1 MSDQSAS
8 DLVSYE
14 MDGHVAI
21 ITLNRPEVMNAMNK
35 AVRKALRAAQTR
47 AEHDDQVRVVVLT
60 GSGRAFSSGTD
71 LKESASFASEHGQF
85 DNSIRDY
92 KPLVDGIAK
101 SDKIYIAAINGFAG
115 GVALGLALGSDL
127 AVMAD
132 DATIFSPFIGIGLV
146 PDGGAS
152 WFYLHH
158 LGYKRAFAAMAEG
171 TRLDARTCL
180 EAGMVNKVVPA
191 GDLRMDAIAWAQSLA
206 EKAPLALRSLKRI
219 MREATHSTQEQTAR
233 LESEHQMI
241 MANTDDSREGI
252 MAFVQK
258 RKPDFKGR

>member
-1 MSDQSAS
+1 MT
-8 DLVSYE
+8 DLVTYE
-14 MDGHVAI
+14 TQGHVAI
-21 ITLNRPEVMNAMNK
+21 ITLNRPDAMNAMNM
-35 AVRKALRAAQTR
+35 ALRTEMAAAQAK
-47 AEHDDQVRVVVLT
+47 AEADDQVRVVVLT

-71 LKESASFASEHGQF
+71 LKEGLGGNPDFGFF

-92 KPLVDGIAK
+92 KPLVDGVTK
-101 SDKIYIAAINGFAG
+101 SKKIYIAAINGFAG

-127 AVMAD
+127 AIMAD

-152 WFYLHH
+152 WFYRHH
-158 LGYKRAFAAMAEG
+158 LGYKKAFAAMAEG
-171 TRLDARTCL
+171 TRLDANTCL

-191 GDLRMDAIAWAQSLA
+191 DALRDEAVKWATSLS
-206 EKAPLALRSLKRI
+206 EKAPLALQALKKI

-233 LESEHQMI
+233 VESEYQMM
-241 MANTDDSREGI
+241 MANSEDSREGI

-258 RKPDFKGR
+258 RKPDFKGK

>member
-1 MSDQSAS
+1 MS

-14 MDGHVAI
+14 TDGHVAI
-21 ITLNRPEVMNAMNK
+21 ITLNRPDAMNAMNK
-35 AVRKALRAAQTR
+35 AVRDALGEAQSS
-47 AEHDDQVRVVVLT
+47 AEANDNIRVVVLT

-71 LKESASFASEHGQF
+71 LKEFIGGQSEHGQF

-92 KPLVDGIAK
+92 KPLVDGVAK
-101 SDKIYIAAINGFAG
+101 SRKIYIAAINGFAG

-127 AVMAD
+127 AVMAE

-171 TRLDARTCL
+171 TRLDAQTCL
-180 EAGMVNKVVPA
+180 EAGMVNRVVPA
-191 GDLRMDAIAWAQSLA
+191 ADLRNDAVAWAQSLA
-206 EKAPLALRSLKRI
+206 QKAPLALQSLKRI
-219 MREATHSTQEQTAR
+219 MREASHSTQEQTAR
-233 LESEHQMI
+233 LESEYQMM

-258 RKPDFKGR
+258 RQPDFNGR

>member
-1 MSDQSAS
+1 MS
-8 DLVSYE
+8 DLVQYE
-14 MDGHVAI
+14 TDGHVAI
-21 ITLNRPEVMNAMNK
+21 ITLNRPEAMNAMNK
-35 AVRKALRAAQTR
+35 ALRGAMRAAQVK
-47 AEHDDQVRVVVLT
+47 AENDDNVRIVVLT

-71 LKESASFASEHGQF
+71 LKEGLGGTPENGLF

-92 KPLVDGIAK
+92 KPLVDGVAK

-132 DATIFSPFIGIGLV
+132 DATVFSPFIGIGLV

-171 TRLDARTCL
+171 TRLDAQTCL
-180 EAGMVNKVVPA
+180 DMGMVNKVVPA
-191 GDLRMDAIAWAQSLA
+191 ADLRTEAVTWAHSLA
-206 EKAPLALRSLKRI
+206 EKAPLSLRYLKKI
-219 MREATHSTQEQTAR
+219 MREAATSSQEQTAR
-233 LESEHQMI
+233 LESEYQMKV
-241 MANTDDSREGI
+241 ANSEDSKEGI

-258 RKPDFKGR
+258 RKAEFKGR

>member
-1 MSDQSAS
+1 MS
-8 DLVSYE
+8 DLVTYE
-14 MDGHVAI
+14 TDGHVAI
-21 ITLNRPEVMNAMNK
+21 ITLNRPGAMNAMNK
-35 AVRKALRAAQTR
+35 ELRGALGAAQAK
-47 AEHDDQVRVVVLT
+47 AEADDNIRIVVLT

-71 LKESASFASEHGQF
+71 LKEGLGGSPENGQF

-92 KPLVDGIAK
+92 KPLVDGVAK

-127 AVMAD
+127 AIMAD
-132 DATIFSPFIGIGLV
+132 DATVFSPFIGIGLV

-171 TRLDARTCL
+171 TRLDAQTCVDM
-180 EAGMVNKVVPA
+180 GMVNKVVPA
-191 GDLRMDAIAWAQSLA
+191 ADLRGEAIKWAHNLA
-206 EKAPLALRSLKRI
+206 EKAPLSLRYLKKI
-219 MREATHSTQEQTAR
+219 MREAATSTQEQTAR
-233 LESEHQMI
+233 LESEYQMRV
-241 MANTDDSREGI
+241 ANSEDSREGI

-258 RKPDFKGR
+258 RKARFVGK

>member
-1 MSDQSAS
+1 MT
-8 DLVSYE
+8 DLVTYE
-14 MDGHVAI
+14 TDGHVAI
-21 ITLNRPEVMNAMNK
+21 ITLNRPDAMNAMNM
-35 AVRKALRAAQTR
+35 ALRAEMAAAQAK
-47 AEHDDQVRVVVLT
+47 AEADDQVRVVVLT

-71 LKESASFASEHGQF
+71 LKEGLGGDPSFGFF

-92 KPLVDGIAK
+92 KPLVDGVTK
-101 SDKIYIAAINGFAG
+101 SKKIYIAAINGFAG

-127 AVMAD
+127 AIMAD
-132 DATIFSPFIGIGLV
+132 DATLFSPFIGIGLV

-158 LGYKRAFAAMAEG
+158 LGYKKAFAAMAEG
-171 TRLDARTCL
+171 TRLDAKTCL

-191 GDLRMDAIAWAQSLA
+191 ADLRDEALAWASSLS
-206 EKAPLALRSLKRI
+206 EKAPLALQALKKI

-233 LESEHQMI
+233 VESEYQMM
-241 MANTDDSREGI
+241 MANSEDSREGI

-258 RKPDFKGR
+258 RKPDFKGK

>member
-1 MSDQSAS
+1 MPDTKP
-8 DLVSYE
+8 DLVAYE
-14 MDGHVAI
+14 TDGHVAI
-21 ITLNRPEVMNAMNK
+21 ITLNRPEAMNAMNK
-35 AVRKALRAAQTR
+35 AVRDALGDAQAK
-47 AEHDDQVRVVVLT
+47 AEHDDNIRVVVLT

-71 LKESASFASEHGQF
+71 LKEFIGGQSDYGKF

-92 KPLVDGIAK
+92 KPLVDGVAK
-101 SDKIYIAAINGFAG
+101 SKKIYIAAINGFAG

-152 WFYLHH
+152 WFYLRH

-171 TRLDARTCL
+171 TRLDAQTCL
-180 EAGMVNKVVPA
+180 DMGMVNKVVPA
-191 GDLRMDAIAWAQSLA
+191 ADLRDEAMAWAQSLA
-206 EKAPLALRSLKRI
+206 EKAPLALQSLKII
-219 MREATHSTQEQTAR
+219 MRDAATSSQEQTAR
-233 LESEHQMI
+233 VESEHQMM
-241 MANTDDSREGI
+241 MANSEDSQEGI

-258 RKPDFKGR
+258 RKPEFKGR

>member
-1 MSDQSAS
+1 MS
-8 DLVSYE
+8 DLVTYE
-14 MDGHVAI
+14 TDGHVAI
-21 ITLNRPEVMNAMNK
+21 ITLNRPEAMNAMNK
-35 AVRKALRAAQTR
+35 ALRSEMAEAQQKAETN
-47 AEHDDQVRVVVLT
+47 DNIRVVVLT

-71 LKESASFASEHGQF
+71 LKEGLGGTPEHGLF

-92 KPLVDGIAK
+92 KPLVDGVAK
-101 SDKIYIAAINGFAG
+101 SRKIYIAAINGFAG

-127 AVMAD
+127 AIMAD
-132 DATIFSPFIGIGLV
+132 NATIFSPFIGIGLV

-171 TRLDARTCL
+171 TRLDAQTCL
-180 EAGMVNKVVPA
+180 DAGMVNKVVPA
-191 GDLRMDAIAWAQSLA
+191 DALRDEAVAWAKSLS
-206 EKAPLALRSLKRI
+206 EKAPLALQSLKMI
-219 MREATHSTQEQTAR
+219 MREAATSSQEQTAR

-241 MANTDDSREGI
+241 MANSEDSREGI

-258 RKPDFKGR
+258 RKPTFKGR

>member
-1 MSDQSAS
+1 MSS
-8 DLVSYE
+8 LVTYE
-14 MDGHVAI
+14 TDGHVAV
-21 ITLNRPEVMNAMNK
+21 ITLNRPEAMNAMNK
-35 AVRKALRAAQTR
+35 ALRAEMADAQKK
-47 AEHDDQVRVVVLT
+47 AESDDNIRVVVLT

-71 LKESASFASEHGQF
+71 LKEGLGGTPEHGLF

-92 KPLVDGIAK
+92 KPLVDGVAK
-101 SDKIYIAAINGFAG
+101 SKKIYIAAINGFAG

-127 AVMAD
+127 AIMAD

-158 LGYKRAFAAMAEG
+158 LGYKRAFEAMAEG
-171 TRLDARTCL
+171 TRLDAQTCL
-180 EAGMVNKVVPA
+180 DAGMVNKVVPA
-191 GDLRMDAIAWAQSLA
+191 ASLRDEAVSWAKTLS
-206 EKAPLALRSLKRI
+206 EKAPLALQSLKMI
-219 MREATHSTQEQTAR
+219 MREAATSSQEQTAR

-241 MANTDDSREGI
+241 MANSEDSREGI

-258 RKPDFKGR
+258 RKAEFKGR

>member
-1 MSDQSAS
+1 MSD
-8 DLVSYE
+8 LLTYE
-14 MDGHVAI
+14 VDGHVAI
-21 ITLNRPEVMNAMNK
+21 ITLNRPEAMNAFN
-35 AVRKALRAAQTR
+35 KALRAELGAAQAK
-47 AEHDDQVRVVVLT
+47 AESDENVRIVVLT

-71 LKESASFASEHGQF
+71 LKEGLGGTPETGLF

-92 KPLVDGIAK
+92 KPLVDGVAK
-101 SDKIYIAAINGFAG
+101 SDKIWIAAINGFAG

-158 LGYKRAFAAMAEG
+158 LGYKKAFAAMAEG
-171 TRLDARTCL
+171 TRLDAQTCL

-191 GDLRMDAIAWAQSLA
+191 ADLRDEAVAWAQSLA
-206 EKAPLALRSLKRI
+206 EKAPLALQALKKI
-219 MREATHSTQEQTAR
+219 MRDATHSTQEQTAR
-233 LESEHQMI
+233 VESEYQMI
-241 MANTDDSREGI
+241 MANSEDSREGI
-252 MAFVQK
+252 MAFIQK
-258 RKPDFKGR
+258 RKPKFVGK

>member
-1 MSDQSAS
+1 MS
-8 DLVSYE
+8 DLVTYE
-14 MDGHVAI
+14 TEGHVAI
-21 ITLNRPEVMNAMNK
+21 ITLNRPGAMNAMNK
-35 AVRKALRAAQTR
+35 ELRGALGAAQVK
-47 AEHDDQVRVVVLT
+47 AENDDAIRVIVLT

-71 LKESASFASEHGQF
+71 LKEGLGGTPDSGLF

-92 KPLVDGIAK
+92 KPLVDGVAK

-132 DATIFSPFIGIGLV
+132 DATVFSPFIGIGLV

-171 TRLDARTCL
+171 TRLGAQTCL
-180 EAGMVNKVVPA
+180 DMGMVNKVVPA
-191 GDLRMDAIAWAQSLA
+191 ADLRTEAVAWAHSLS
-206 EKAPLALRSLKRI
+206 EKAPLSLRYLKKI
-219 MREATHSTQEQTAR
+219 MREAATSSQEQTAR
-233 LESEHQMI
+233 LESEYQM
-241 MANTDDSREGI
+241 MVANSDDSREGI

-258 RKPDFKGR
+258 RKPSFTGR

>member
-1 MSDQSAS
+1 MT

-14 MDGHVAI
+14 TDGHVAI
-21 ITLNRPEVMNAMNK
+21 ITLNRPEAMNAMNK
-35 AVRKALRAAQTR
+35 ALRTELGAAQAK
-47 AEHDDQVRVVVLT
+47 AETDDQVRVVVLT

-71 LKESASFASEHGQF
+71 LKEFIGSASEHGAF

-92 KPLVDGIAK
+92 KPLVDGVAK
-101 SDKIYIAAINGFAG
+101 SNKIYIAAINGFAG

-171 TRLDARTCL
+171 TRLDAQTCL
-180 EAGMVNKVVPA
+180 DAGMVNKVVPA
-191 GDLRMDAIAWAQSLA
+191 AELRTEAVAWAQSLA
-206 EKAPLALRSLKRI
+206 EKAPLALQSLKKI
-219 MREATHSTQEQTAR
+219 MRDATHSTQEQTAR
-233 LESEHQMI
+233 VESEYQMM
-241 MANTDDSREGI
+241 MANTEDSREGI

-258 RKPDFKGR
+258 RKPDFKGH

>member
-1 MSDQSAS
+1 MT
-8 DLVSYE
+8 DLVSYDL
-14 MDGHVAI
+14 DGHVAI
-21 ITLNRPEVMNAMNK
+21 ITLNRPEAMNAMNK
-35 AVRKALRAAQTR
+35 ALRSQLADAQAKAEADTN
-47 AEHDDQVRVVVLT
+47 VRVVVLT

-71 LKESASFASEHGQF
+71 LKEGLGGSAETGLF

-92 KPLVDGIAK
+92 KPLVDGVAK
-101 SDKIYIAAINGFAG
+101 SEKIYIAAINGFAG

-132 DATIFSPFIGIGLV
+132 NATVFSPFIGIGLV

-171 TRLDARTCL
+171 TRLDAQTCL
-180 EAGMVNKVVPA
+180 DMGMVNKVVPA
-191 GDLRMDAIAWAQSLA
+191 ADLRAEAVNWAQSLA
-206 EKAPLALRSLKRI
+206 QKAPLALQALKKI
-219 MREATHSTQEQTAR
+219 MREAANSSQEQTAR
-233 LESEHQMI
+233 VESEYQMI
-241 MANTDDSREGI
+241 MANSDDSREGI

-258 RKPDFKGR
+258 RTPNFTGK

>member
-1 MSDQSAS
+1 MSTDPQS
-8 DLVSYE
+8 DLVTYE
-14 MDGHVAI
+14 TDGHVAV
-21 ITLNRPEVMNAMNK
+21 ITLNRPEAMNAMNK
-35 AVRKALRAAQTR
+35 ALRADIKNAQVK
-47 AEHDDQVRVVVLT
+47 AERDDNIRIVVLT

-71 LKESASFASEHGQF
+71 LKEGLGGSPAHGMF

-92 KPLVDGIAK
+92 KPLVDGVTK

-152 WFYLHH
+152 WFYLQH

-171 TRLDARTCL
+171 TRLDAQTCL
-180 EAGMVNKVVPA
+180 DMGMVNKVVP
-191 GDLRMDAIAWAQSLA
+191 GSELRAEAVSWAHSLA
-206 EKAPLALRSLKRI
+206 EKAPLSLRYLKKI
-219 MREATHSTQEQTAR
+219 MREAATSSQEQTAR
-233 LESEHQMI
+233 LESEYQM
-241 MANTDDSREGI
+241 MVANSEDSKEGI

-258 RKPDFKGR
+258 RKAVFKGR